1 MIVLICSNLGMG
13 MCFSSDLGVVMWLFL
28 TCSDGFVVSGGV
40 VEWWMGLLFW
50 VRGWWCL
57 LIVASWWCYWSVWL
71 IGGFGVTMGG
81 ICLRIGSVSVASGA
95 LGCWQ
100 VGG

>member
-1 MIVLICSNLGMG
+1 MFFFRFGCGN
-13 MCFSSDLGVVMWLFL
+13 VVVL
-28 TCSDGFVVSGGV
+28 TCSNGFVVSGG
-40 VEWWMGLLFW
+40 W
-50 VRGWWCL
+50 VCGWSCL